1 MVSARL
7 ILVRHGE
14 TVWHAENRYTGSRS
28 APDLTERGRGQA
40 AELAAVAVQ
49 LGVEVVVSSTLARAV
64 ATATPAAEALGL
76 ELITVA
82 DLREV
87 DFGELEGRT
96 IAEADPRLV
105 ERFVADPAANPFPG
119 AEPPAEAAA
128 RAVAALRELDTTHD
142 GATVLVVAH
151 STLLRLALCQL
162 LGIPISNYRR
172 VFPRLDNVARTEIR
186 LPADPTKPAALL
198 AFNVLKG
205 TQ

>member
-1 MVSARL
+1 MSARL
-7 ILVRHGE
+7 ILARHGE
-14 TVWHAENRYTGSRS
+14 TEWHTENRYAGSRS

-40 AELAAVAVQ
+40 TELAAAAVR
-49 LGVEVVVSSTLARAV
+49 LGVDVVVSSTLTRAV
-64 ATATPAAEALGL
+64 DTATPAAETLGV
-76 ELITVA
+76 ELVTRP

-96 IAEADPRLV
+96 IAEADPRLM
-105 ERFVADPAANPFPG
+105 ERFVADPAAHPFPG
-119 AEPPAEAAA
+119 AEPPADAAA
-128 RAVAALRELDTTHD
+128 RAVAALRDLDATHD
-142 GATVLVVAH
+142 GAAVLVVAH

-162 LGIPISNYRR
+162 LGISLSHYRR